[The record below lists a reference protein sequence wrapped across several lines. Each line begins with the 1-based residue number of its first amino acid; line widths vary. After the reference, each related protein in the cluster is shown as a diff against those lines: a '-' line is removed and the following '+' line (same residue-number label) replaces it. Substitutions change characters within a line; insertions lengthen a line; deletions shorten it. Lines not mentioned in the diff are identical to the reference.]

1 MNKRKEPSAIAA
13 ILGVIL
19 ITLFIVLAFAVTPLL
34 ALVVGMAV
42 GYIVEFVT
50 GDYVIQALHSIG
62 LTGVKSGDLPKVFG
76 LLALIAVFIKG
87 GMPTQKGGTKRKGDD

>member
-13 ILGVIL
+13 ILGIIL
-19 ITLFIVLAFAVTPLL
+19 ITLFVVLAFAVTPLL
-34 ALVVGMAV
+34 ALLVGMAV

-62 LTGVKSGDLPKVFG
+62 LTGVKSGDLPKVLG
-76 LLALIAVFIKG
+76 LIALVAMFFR
-87 GMPTQKGGTKRKGDD
+87 TTVSTKRERKGDD